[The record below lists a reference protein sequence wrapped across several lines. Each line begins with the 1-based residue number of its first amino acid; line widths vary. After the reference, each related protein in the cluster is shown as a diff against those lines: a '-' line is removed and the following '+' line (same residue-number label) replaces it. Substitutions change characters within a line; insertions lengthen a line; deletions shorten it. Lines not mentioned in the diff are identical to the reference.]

1 MDRISSSTAGTICTL
16 TTPETSKAG
25 SAPASERAKD
35 GGGPATVEAGCFAD
49 ATATAGSAEI
59 PKPPAGP
66 PDRGWEDKA
75 LDWAFG
81 QKRDLEAKL
90 DKLNPESPDYQKEIT
105 KITMKLQTM
114 SEIISLVREARKEQH
129 DLIMK
134 TIETI

>member
-1 MDRISSSTAGTICTL
+1 MDRISSSTAGTVCTL
-16 TTPETSKAG
+16 TTPEASKAG
-25 SAPASERAKD
+25 SAPAPERAKD
-35 GGGPATVEAGCFAD
+35 GGGPAIVEGGCFGD
-49 ATATAGSAEI
+49 GPATAGSAEI
-59 PKPPAGP
+59 PKPPAAP

-81 QKRDLEAKL
+81 QKNDLESQLNKL
-90 DKLNPESPDYQKEIT
+90 DPNAPDYQLQIT
-105 KITMKLQTM
+105 KITMKLQTL